1 MADGVGSSPRMR
13 GKLRVHNS
21 YNSHERLIPAHA
33 GKTEPCSRPSRH
45 LRAHPRACGENLFAF
60 ANKPFVTGSSPRMR
74 GKRSL
79 QIWRD
84 MFKGLI
90 PAHAGKTYGQRR
102 IRDSLPAHP
111 RACGENLARLWLA
124 HSEAGSSPRMRG
136 KLQEPLLIPTL
147 GRLIPAH
154 AGKTSTKQPCSLSR
168 SAHPRACGENPW
180 KAARPCPPPWLIPAH
195 AGKTP

>member
-1 MADGVGSSPRMR
+1 MVD
-13 GKLRVHNS
+13 RV
-21 YNSHERLIPAHA
+21 
-33 GKTEPCSRPSRH
+33 
-45 LRAHPRACGENLFAF
+45 
-60 ANKPFVTGSSPRMR
+60 GSSPRMR

-136 KLQEPLLIPTL
+136 KHGRLLL
-147 GRLIPAH
+147 EGGQYGLIPAH
-154 AGKTSTKQPCSLSR
+154 AGKTSGTLVDSNVGP
-168 SAHPRACGENPW
+168 AHPRACGENVDEATLLPEPFGSSPRMRG
-180 KAARPCPPPWLIPAH
+180 KPLEGRPPLPTPMAH
-195 AGKTP
+195 PRACGENAVIIGSRVANTGSSPRMRGKHGP